1 MAKYED
7 AWQKKRAQLSCRF
20 AHPLLYRIHKLVNQQ
35 GRSLSVSFH
44 WSCCFCC
51 FTKCQQRLSDWNP
64 GRMKLL
70 TKARTHVR
78 HSMYSLTP
86 DPYTYICIYIR
97 VHTHTKRRNWQMHV
111 MKISKI
117 YNEMCQQDFSGQ
129 WRAERG
135 DKGGRRLR
143 HNSVLV
149 HLNAT
154 HLRAT
159 LRWAEG
165 STRDSDLLG
174 CQRSLKP
181 DTGYSNH

>member
-1 MAKYED
+1 ME
-7 AWQKKRAQLSCRF
+7 
-20 AHPLLYRIHKLVNQQ
+20 
-35 GRSLSVSFH
+35 
-44 WSCCFCC
+44 
-51 FTKCQQRLSDWNP
+51 
-64 GRMKLL
+64 L

-86 DPYTYICIYIR
+86 DPYMCMRMCAHTYICTYTVHIQW
-97 VHTHTKRRNWQMHV
+97 VHTHTMRRNWQMHV

-129 WRAERG
+129 WRAARG
-135 DKGGRRLR
+135 AIRGRWRWLR

-165 STRDSDLLG
+165 SIPALG
-174 CQRSLKP
+174 SFESSSGKWAGCHISNIVIFFYIFLKILV
-181 DTGYSNH
+181 